1 MHAYN
6 LIVYAM
12 ATIEQLLQLF
22 LFYVWA
28 TDQAMCPREPI
39 FWHPCSEWQRSPSD
53 GQGELTAILWKLKR
67 KWKLEQPSRVSSVL
81 CLFTLCCYQI
91 YCNFVRLCYVLEGQA
106 AWILIRIINI
116 RRFAS
121 LCVSWLFHKTTFVH
135 GKGILSRLGKCSNI
149 AFSPSVG
156 HSWCDLDW

>member
-1 MHAYN
+1 MQKEKTERIMSWTQMLEEKSSSVFMLLLCDACIQLDCLCYGNHWT
-6 LIVYAM
+6 LIA
-12 ATIEQLLQLF
+12 AF
-22 LFYVWA
+22 PFYVWA

-121 LCVSWLFHKTTFVH
+121 LCVSWLFHK
-135 GKGILSRLGKCSNI
+135 
-149 AFSPSVG
+149 
-156 HSWCDLDW
+156 